1 MTCAR
6 LRFKETGPQW
16 FVRAVVFFLLGTY
29 LCGASEKRPNV
40 LFICTDD
47 LNDWVGCLGGRSDIM
62 TPNIDSLAERGVLF
76 TNAHC
81 PAPLCNP
88 CRTAIMTGLR
98 PGTTGIYNNNAVWAK
113 KIPDWVTLPRHFKN
127 NGYHVAGAGKIYH
140 HTPKG
145 FNPRDQWHEY
155 FDLIPDQGTQAEH
168 VKHLGLDREYF
179 SDMPEHPHGS
189 WDWGPFQKD
198 DYEMGDG
205 HAVKWAIDFLQRKQ
219 DKPFFLAVGLFQP
232 HLPFYAPAKYFD
244 RYPKETVAL
253 PAVPQNDLD
262 DLPPAAAEIAQAGRD
277 KRFKMVVECGE
288 LRPAVRGYLSSISHA
303 DTLIGGLLKALDES
317 PYARNTIIVFW
328 SDHGYHFGEK
338 QRMAK
343 RSLWERATRVPL
355 IVVAP
360 GITRPG
366 SRCNRPVDLMALY
379 PTLVELCG
387 LPPRKK
393 IEGDNITALLRDPDA
408 QWDHVAITTHS
419 QGSHSI
425 RDQRW
430 RYIHYV
436 NGDEELYD
444 HETDPNEWNNLADRL
459 EYASV
464 KKKLTRWLPKD
475 GDAKDDN
482 E

>member
-1 MTCAR
+1 MLYKR
-6 LRFKETGPQW
+6 IDLQYLF
-16 FVRAVVFFLLGTY
+16 RAVVFFLMGS
-29 LCGASEKRPNV
+29 CAWGSSGNKPNV

-47 LNDWVGCLGGRSDIM
+47 LNDWVGCLGTRPDIR
-62 TPNIDSLAERGVLF
+62 TPNIDRLAQRGVLF

-113 KIPDWVTLPRHFKN
+113 KMPGWVTLPRHFKN
-127 NGYHVAGAGKIYH
+127 NGYYVAGAGKIYH

-145 FNPRDQWHEY
+145 FNPKDQWHEY
-155 FDLIPDQGTQAEH
+155 IDLVPDQGTQAEH
-168 VKHLGLDREYF
+168 VRHLELDREFF
-179 SDMPEHPHGS
+179 SDMPVHPNGS

-198 DYEMGDG
+198 DYDMGDG
-205 HAVKWAIDFLQRKQ
+205 YAVQWAKAFLRRKHER
-219 DKPFFLAVGLFQP
+219 PFFLAVGLFQP

-244 RYPKETVAL
+244 RFPLEAVTL
-253 PAVPQNDLD
+253 PAAPPEDLD
-262 DLPPAAAEIAQAGRD
+262 DLPPAAAEVAQAGRD
-277 KRFKMVVECGE
+277 KRFRMVVECGE
-288 LRPAVRGYLSSISHA
+288 LRPAVRAYLSCISHA
-303 DTLIGGLLKALDES
+303 DTLIGALLQTLDES
-317 PYARNTIIVFW
+317 PYAHNTVIVFW

-360 GITRPG
+360 GVTKPG
-366 SRCNRPVDLMALY
+366 GRCDRPVDLMALY
-379 PTLVELCG
+379 PTLVTLCG
-387 LPPRKK
+387 LPAREK
-393 IEGDNITALLRDPDA
+393 IEGDDITALLHDPDA
-408 QWDHVAITTHS
+408 AWDHAAVTTHT
-419 QGSHSI
+419 QGSRSV

-430 RYIHYV
+430 RYIRYV

-444 HETDPNEWNNLADRL
+444 HEGDPHEWTNLAARS
-459 EYASV
+459 EFASV
-464 KKKLTRWLPKD
+464 KKKLARHLPK
-475 GDAKDDN
+475 